1 MELDNCD
8 VVNQRYNYLHR
19 PREFD
24 ESIPRLRERVK
35 QAQDAIARGEEKQYV
50 SQLLNG
56 IQTELDKYSEK
67 SDEKS
72 EESENVQS
80 ADTSQVDADIPSLKE
95 EIKGAG
101 DIFMWDVRKRTHQR
115 NQ

>member
-35 QAQDAIARGEEKQYV
+35 QAQEAIARGEEKQYV
-50 SQLLNG
+50 SKILNG

-67 SDEKS
+67 SDENQRKAKMFK
-72 EESENVQS
+72 VL
-80 ADTSQVDADIPSLKE
+80 IHLK
-95 EIKGAG
+95 
-101 DIFMWDVRKRTHQR
+101 
-115 NQ
+115 

>member
-1 MELDNCD
+1 MK
-8 VVNQRYNYLHR
+8 
-19 PREFD
+19 
-24 ESIPRLRERVK
+24 RVK

-101 DIFMWDVRKRTHQR
+101 DIFMWDSPKLMKMKFSKIMMIYRVFQNSLKILQILM
-115 NQ
+115 